1 MPNEHKWNC
10 KTKELLRQVH
20 KGEKSNI
27 KQAGGDGKAP
37 EFGYSQ
43 VVFEGSQNAVKV
55 MKQSTRRQRG
65 RQY

>member
-1 MPNEHKWNC
+1 MHNDQKWDC

-27 KQAGGDGKAP
+27 KQASSDGKAP

-43 VVFEGSQNAVKV
+43 VVFEGSKNPVNV
-55 MKQSTRRQRG
+55 IKQSTKRQR
-65 RQY
+65 